1 MGWPSP
7 HRETLNSPG
16 LRPNGVLRILHIPPG
31 PTYPHFPVI
40 PRDSVGKQAGSGEGG
55 ASPPK
60 QVWGDRVGAISGF
73 LKSIK
78 MRSAYIPKSL
88 SLNGY
93 GTLFRY
99 FSLVQD
105 DLSSGLWRWHRFEGN
120 VNSLILLISGRR
132 SRDN

>member
-1 MGWPSP
+1 M
-7 HRETLNSPG
+7 
-16 LRPNGVLRILHIPPG
+16 
-31 PTYPHFPVI
+31 I

-78 MRSAYIPKSL
+78 MLSAYIPKSL

-120 VNSLILLISGRR
+120 VNSLILLIFRAPFEGKL
-132 SRDN
+132 NLLIFATPWAQENPKITF